1 VARPTHQ
8 AKHRRGPGLADQ
20 AGLGAAIGIGIN
32 CRVLN
37 RVPPSGGGARNLR
50 RRRGMT
56 ESAEPREQRIRR
68 LARERQRRSPAR
80 KRKGEVCSRVMNDV
94 DLCAFL
100 ANAGRDRSDAP

>member
-37 RVPPSGGGARNLR
+37 RVPPSGGGGGSQPATPARHD
-50 RRRGMT
+50 
-56 ESAEPREQRIRR
+56 RIRR
-68 LARERQRRSPAR
+68 T
-80 KRKGEVCSRVMNDV
+80 SR
-94 DLCAFL
+94 A
-100 ANAGRDRSDAP
+100 AH